1 MASAEWT
8 GVIELGRQALDCR
21 LFSASGKA
29 KPFPLRMI
37 HIKCKTPLKSFQ
49 KPEREKTEEE
59 EREETP
65 EEEIEETKP
74 VEVRGQI
81 YCPTCNLAL
90 KADEIGRAAETEA
103 GLILLT
109 DIELESLEFK
119 KEKRVRAEFIDSNDP
134 AITAIGSG
142 RRLYVFP
149 KPAAVQVYSNVF
161 HILQESKTA
170 GFIPELVIKK
180 TAYPAMLRP
189 LSFPEVVFGALR
201 QGLIVDV
208 LRDSDTLKDP
218 GDFSDFP
225 QQIQPLDVSQ
235 LAQQIAEAQSARRP
249 LEPERCVNPKRQ
261 RFKDLLKRKM
271 REALK

>member
-8 GVIELGRQALDCR
+8 GVIELGCQELDCR
-21 LFSASGKA
+21 LFSASGRA

-37 HIKCKTPLKSFQ
+37 HLKCKTPLKPFQ
-49 KPEREKTEEE
+49 KPEREKIE

-65 EEEIEETKP
+65 EEKVEETKP
-74 VEVRGQI
+74 VEVRAQI
-81 YCPTCNLAL
+81 YCPTCNIAL
-90 KADEIGRAAETEA
+90 KADEIGRAAETDA

-109 DIELESLEFK
+109 DVELESLEFK
-119 KEKRVRAEFIDSNDP
+119 KEKRVKAEFIDINDLS
-134 AITAIGSG
+134 ITAIGAG

-149 KPAAVQVYSNVF
+149 KPAAVQVYFNVF
-161 HILQESKTA
+161 HILQESNTA

-180 TAYPAMLRP
+180 AAYPAMLRP
-189 LSFPEVVFGALR
+189 LSFPEPVFGALR
-201 QGLIVDV
+201 QVLIVDV

-218 GDFSDFP
+218 GDFPDFP

-235 LAQQIAEAQSARRP
+235 LAQQIADAQSAKRP

-271 REALK
+271 KEALK